1 MSEAE
6 EYREFAAEC
15 VRLAELEPKDRERW
29 SKMAAQWTAQAAKAA
44 ETENPCADPD

>member
-29 SKMAAQWTAQAAKAA
+29 AKMAAQWTALAATAA
-44 ETENPCADPD
+44 GIKNSAPDPD